1 VAIDE
6 STDRLDAA
14 VELATRSVSR
24 RNLLKLAGLGAG
36 MAALSPIIAAC
47 GGGKATGAPAS
58 VGAGGSSVAPGG
70 SPVAG
75 GSGGLAVQ
83 PPATAVNLD
92 FWNPFTGGD
101 GPFLKKIVDQF
112 NTETPNVQVKFSTQK
127 DLYGSL
133 HAAKAANKLPQVSIV
148 HLDAIPQNAAD
159 GIFTPIDDLITTLGL
174 SDKDFTADVWKNGLY
189 KDKRYGVPLDTH
201 TMSFY
206 WNKALFT
213 KAGLDPEK
221 PPTNKDE
228 FVAAAKAIT
237 DKAGVPGFMV
247 VQGGGGANF
256 LLGIEWATTF
266 YQLGGEWTNAD
277 YSQSL
282 INSQAGVDSSN
293 FWKSLVDQG
302 ISPKGTES
310 DSEIAAFKQGKN
322 GMVFSGIWETNGYI
336 DALKADLGA
345 GPVPQLFGKGVW
357 SGSHHM
363 GITTREMSA
372 EEKRG
377 AQYFIAWISEH
388 SLEWAKAGQIPARQ
402 SVRNSAE
409 FKALPAVSAIAEQ
422 QPDARFF
429 PPIPAAGDALFG
441 PQGAGQAAV
450 AAVTGKKDAKAALD
464 EAATNISKQLVTNKA
479 KYGF

>member
-58 VGAGGSSVAPGG
+58 VGAGGSSIAPGA

-372 EEKRG
+372 EEKQG

>member
-1 VAIDE
+1 
-6 STDRLDAA
+6 
-14 VELATRSVSR
+14 
-24 RNLLKLAGLGAG
+24 

-47 GGGKATGAPAS
+47 GGGATPSPTSGAPAAS
-58 VGAGGSSVAPGG
+58 GSAAPGG
-70 SPVAG
+70 SGA
-75 GSGGLAVQ
+75 LAIQ
-83 PPATAVNLD
+83 PPAATVNLD

-101 GPFLKKIVDQF
+101 GPFLRKIVDQF
-112 NTETPNVQVKFSTQK
+112 NTETPTVKIKFSTQK

-133 HAAKAANKLPQVSIV
+133 HAAKAANRLPQVSIV

-159 GIFTPIDDLITTLGL
+159 GIFQPIDDLITTLGL
-174 SDKDFTADVWKNGLY
+174 SDKDFTADIWKNGLW
-189 KDKRYGVPLDTH
+189 KGQRYGVPLDMH
-201 TMSFY
+201 TLSFY

-228 FVAAAKAIT
+228 FVAAAQAIT
-237 DKAGVPGFMV
+237 QKAGVPGFMV

-266 YQLGGEWTNAD
+266 YQSGGQWTSED
-277 YSQSL
+277 YSQSM
-282 INSQAGVDSSN
+282 INSQAAIDSAN

-322 GMVFSGIWETNGYI
+322 GMVMSGIWETNGYAE
-336 DALKADLGA
+336 ALKGDFGS

-357 SGSHHM
+357 SGSHNM
-363 GITTREMSA
+363 GITTRQMSA
-372 EEKRG
+372 DEKQG

-388 SLEWAKAGQIPARQ
+388 SLDWAKAGQIPARQ
-402 SVRNSAE
+402 SVRDSAE
-409 FKALPAVSAIAEQ
+409 FKAIANISKIAEQ
-422 QPDARFF
+422 QADARFF
-429 PPIPAAGDALFG
+429 PPIPAAADMLFG

-450 AAVTGKKDAKAALD
+450 ATVTGKKEAKAAFD
-464 EAATNISKQLVTNKA
+464 EAAANITKQLVANKA

>member
-372 EEKRG
+372 EEKQG

>member
-1 VAIDE
+1 VSNDQ
-6 STDRLDAA
+6 SRDRDPATVIERA
-14 VELATRSVSR
+14 VTRR
-24 RNLLKLAGLGAG
+24 DLLKLMGAG
-36 MAALSPIIAAC
+36 AGIAALAPLIAAC
-47 GGGKATGAPAS
+47 GPAKTPGAS
-58 VGAGGSSVAPGG
+58 AGGAASGAASAAASGSAAP
-70 SPVAG
+70 
-75 GSGGLAVQ
+75 LALQ
-83 PPATAVNLD
+83 PPATAVKLD

-101 GPFLKKIVDQF
+101 GPFLRGIVDKF
-112 NTETPNVQVKFSTQK
+112 NTETANVKVTFTTQK

-133 HAAKAANKLPQVSIV
+133 HAALAAKRLPHVSIV

-159 GIFTPIDDLITTLGL
+159 GIFQPIDDLITALGL
-174 SDKDFTADVWKNGLY
+174 SDKDFTPDVWKNGLY
-189 KDKRYGVPLDTH
+189 KDHRYGVPLDTH
-201 TMSFY
+201 TLSFY

-221 PPTNKDE
+221 PPANKDE

-237 DKAGVPGFMV
+237 DKAGVPGFQV

-266 YQLGGEWTNAD
+266 YQGGGQWTNAD
-277 YSQSL
+277 FSEAT
-282 INSQAGVDSSN
+282 INSEAGVQSSL

-322 GMVFSGIWETNGYI
+322 GMVMSGIWETNGYI

-345 GPVPQLFGKGVW
+345 GPVPQIFGKGVW
-357 SGSHHM
+357 SGSHNM
-363 GITTREMSA
+363 GITTKQMS
-372 EEKRG
+372 EDEKKG

-388 SLEWAKAGQIPARQ
+388 SLDWAKAGQIPARQ
-402 SVRNSAE
+402 SVVQSAE
-409 FKALPAVSAIAEQ
+409 FKALPAIPAIAAQ

-429 PPIPAAGDALFG
+429 PPFPAAGDLLFG

-450 AAVTGKKDAKAALD
+450 AAVTGKKDAKVALD
-464 EAATNISKQLVTNKA
+464 EAVVQLSKQLKTNKA

>member
-6 STDRLDAA
+6 RTDRLDAA

-24 RNLLKLAGLGAG
+24 RDLLKLAGLGAG

-47 GGGKATGAPAS
+47 GGGKATGAPGS
-58 VGAGGSSVAPGG
+58 VGAGGSVAPGG
-70 SPVAG
+70 SPAAG
-75 GSGGLAVQ
+75 GSGGLAIQ
-83 PPATAVNLD
+83 PPTTAVNLD

-112 NTETPNVQVKFSTQK
+112 NSETPNVKVKFSTQK
-127 DLYGSL
+127 DLYASL
-133 HAAKAANKLPQVSIV
+133 HAAKAANRLPQVSIV

-159 GIFTPIDDLITTLGL
+159 GIFAPIDDLISTLGIGEA
-174 SDKDFTADVWKNGLY
+174 DFTADVWKNGLY

-206 WNKALFT
+206 WNKALFRA
-213 KAGLDPEK
+213 AGLDPEK
-221 PPTNKDE
+221 PPANKDE

-237 DKAGVPGFMV
+237 DKAGSPGFMV

-310 DSEIAAFKQGKN
+310 DTEIAAFKQGKN

-336 DALKADLGA
+336 EALKDDLGA

-372 EEKRG
+372 DEKLG

-402 SVRNSAE
+402 SVVNSAE
-409 FKALPAVSAIAEQ
+409 FKALKAIPDIQKQ
-422 QPDARFF
+422 QADARFF

-464 EAATNISKQLVTNKA
+464 EAAANITKQLVANKA

>member
-1 VAIDE
+1 VEE
-6 STDRLDAA
+6 STVATDERTEVLERAA
-14 VELATRSVSR
+14 ELADRTVSR
-24 RNLLKLAGLGAG
+24 RDILKLAGIGAG

-47 GGGKATGAPAS
+47 GGGGKSAAPGAA
-58 VGAGGSSVAPGG
+58 SVAPG
-70 SPVAG
+70 SSAAAG
-75 GSGGLAVQ
+75 GSASIAIQ

-112 NTETPNVQVKFSTQK
+112 NTETPNVKVKFSTQK

-133 HAAKAANKLPQVSIV
+133 HAAKAANKLPQVSVV

-159 GIFTPIDDLITTLGL
+159 GIFAPIDDLISTLGL
-174 SDKDFTADVWKNGLY
+174 SDKDFTPDVWKNGLY
-189 KDKRYGVPLDTH
+189 KEHRYGVPLDTH
-201 TMSFY
+201 TLSFY

-237 DKAGVPGFMV
+237 EKAGVPGFMV

-256 LLGIEWATTF
+256 LLGIEWATAF

-277 YSQSL
+277 YTESL

-310 DSEIAAFKQGKN
+310 DAEIAAFKQGKN
-322 GMVFSGIWETNGYI
+322 GMVMSGIWETNGYME
-336 DALKADLGA
+336 ALGDDFGA

-357 SGSHHM
+357 SGSHHL

-372 EEKRG
+372 DEKQG
-377 AQYFIAWISEH
+377 AQYFIAWLSEH

-409 FKALPAVSAIAEQ
+409 FKALPGVSAIAEQ

-464 EAATNISKQLVTNKA
+464 EAAANITKQLAANKA